1 MAFRSHRSAHLE
13 GLPMPFAANIYYF
26 EHQGDNSYTPPI
38 VLIHGAG
45 GSQLHWPAPIRRLS
59 GFPIYALDLPGHGK
73 SIGRGYQSINAY
85 VECVLEWMNAVELR
99 QAVFVGHS
107 MGGAIA
113 LSLGLDHPER
123 VLGLGIVGS
132 GARLKIDP
140 VLLESASRKETF
152 PATIETI
159 TEWAFDPQAD
169 HRLVELAAKRMAE
182 VRPSV
187 LHSDFLAC
195 DSFNKLDSLESLS
208 APTFIL
214 CGEHD
219 KMTPPRYS
227 QYLADHISGAKIT
240 IISDAGHMVQLEK
253 PALVAEALREYFS
266 SIPYQPG
273 ARGK

>member
-1 MAFRSHRSAHLE
+1 MAFRSYRVTHLE

-26 EHQGDNSYTPPI
+26 EHQGDNSYNPPI

-45 GSQLHWPAPIRRLS
+45 GSQLHWPAPVRRLS

-73 SIGRGYQSINAY
+73 SVGRGYQSINAY

-99 QAVFVGHS
+99 QAVFIGHS

-113 LSLGLDHPER
+113 LSLALDHPER

-159 TEWAFDPQAD
+159 IEWAFDPQAD
-169 HRLVELAAKRMAE
+169 PRLVELAAKRMAE
-182 VRPSV
+182 IRPSV
-187 LHSDFLAC
+187 LHSDFMAC
-195 DSFNKLDSLESLS
+195 DSFNKLDLLESLS
-208 APTFIL
+208 VPTFIL
-214 CGEHD
+214 CGERD
-219 KMTPPRYS
+219 KLTPPRYS

-253 PALVAEALREYFS
+253 PVQVAETLREYIS
-266 SIPYQPG
+266 SISYQPG